1 MSARKGPR
9 QLSVITLFHGLV
21 RPLFDGLSG
30 GWADH
35 APTRSSMPSC
45 SRSSRTLRAA
55 DAVARSRATG
65 LAPQPSPHVS
75 YDRESLS
82 QGSVLGDVFAEPLD
96 ERPQA
101 DLRHV
106 RDQLVEHTALP
117 EQRMGPVFGRVGL
130 EMAIHAEAF
139 ASGAEQRPAGS
150 ETGSGFG
157 LTEIG
162 WFARCSPMLSEAVAS
177 STAIAFSPASVSLSA

>member
-1 MSARKGPR
+1 MSRPR
-9 QLSVITLFHGLV
+9 QYKACLTKVLGSTPPVSILDELVDWGLIA
-21 RPLFDGLSG
+21 S
-30 GWADH
+30 
-35 APTRSSMPSC
+35 
-45 SRSSRTLRAA
+45 
-55 DAVARSRATG
+55 DAVFTPNANFDNYSSVVTQLGPYRSI
-65 LAPQPSPHVS
+65 PQPSPHFS

-117 EQRMGPVFGRVGL
+117 EQRMGPVFGRVDL

-139 ASGAEQRPAGS
+139 ASGAEQRQENDGEGVQEKKP
-150 ETGSGFG
+150 
-157 LTEIG
+157 L
-162 WFARCSPMLSEAVAS
+162 R
-177 STAIAFSPASVSLSA
+177 